1 MAPAMSITGNE
12 HTLTVAPPPEPP
24 AGPPPPQLSPIRVLV
39 ALLVLAGAAFGVWRL
54 IINDGGP
61 QTVKVAPVYA
71 PYVDV
76 TQTPTYPF
84 QLPSANPVSSVY
96 LAFIVSAKSQ
106 PCTPTWGTYY
116 TLAAAEQS
124 LDLDARTAEVRA
136 QGGAVNVSF
145 GGQANSELAVGCTN
159 PTQLVNAYLA
169 PIQRYHAT
177 TVDFDVEG
185 ATLANSAADARRA
198 AAVATIQR
206 QMAAKHTPLRVWM
219 TLPVASTG
227 LTAQGS
233 AAVGAMLS
241 AHVTLAGVNA
251 MAMDFG
257 PGEGATQDMIG
268 TVESALTATRN
279 QVQSLWRASGTSLS
293 AAQAWGHVG
302 ATVMLGD
309 NDVAGQRFT
318 TADAREL
325 SRFVKTHGIPR
336 VSAWSLN
343 RDSQCGGAFAQTG
356 VVSNTCSGVVQTPL
370 EFTHIFSGLRGTKTA
385 NPTATTPSSPAAP
398 TTADNPKTSP
408 YPIWSATAPYVTG
421 YKVVWQ
427 GQIYQASWYNQGT
440 PPGSAGGDA
449 PDGPWQALGPV
460 PPGSHAPA
468 TVVLATGAYPTWS
481 ASKIYRAGQ
490 RVRFGG
496 LPYEARYY
504 THGDQPVR
512 ALPADPSAA
521 WTPLYKYAGEP
532 TTATGNGTA

>member
-1 MAPAMSITGNE
+1 MSITGE
-12 HTLTVAPPPEPP
+12 QHSLIAAPSPEPP
-24 AGPPPPQLSPIRVLV
+24 AGPPSPQLSPIRVLV
-39 ALLVLAGAAFGVWRL
+39 LLLVLAGAAFVVWRL
-54 IINDGGP
+54 ITNDTGAGAI
-61 QTVKVAPVYA
+61 KVAPVYA

-84 QLPSANPVSSVY
+84 QLPSANPVSNVY
-96 LAFIVSAKSQ
+96 LSFIVSAKAQ

-124 LDLDARTAEVRA
+124 LNLDARTAEVRA

-145 GGQANSELAVGCTN
+145 GGQANSELAIGCTN
-159 PTQLVNAYLA
+159 PAQLVNAYLA

-177 TVDFDVEG
+177 TIDFDIEG
-185 ATLANSAADARRA
+185 AALADTAADARRA

-206 QMAAKHTPLRVWM
+206 RMAARHTPLRVWV
-219 TLPVASTG
+219 TLPVSQAG
-227 LTAQGS
+227 LTTQGT
-233 AAVGAMLS
+233 AAVRAMLA
-241 AHVTLAGVNA
+241 AHVKLAGVNA

-257 PGEGATQDMIG
+257 PGEGAAKDMIG

-279 QVQSLWRASGTSLS
+279 QVQSLWRASGTSLG
-293 AAQAWGHVG
+293 AAAAWGHVG
-302 ATVMLGD
+302 ATVMIGD

-318 TADAREL
+318 TADARTL
-325 SRFVKTHGIPR
+325 SKFVRSHGIPR

-343 RDSQCGGAFAQTG
+343 RDSQCGGAFAQTN
-356 VVSNTCSGVVQTPL
+356 VVSNTCSGVVQTRL
-370 EFTHIFSGLRGTKTA
+370 QFTDIFSHLRGTKIA
-385 NPTATTPSSPAAP
+385 NPTATAASAPTAPAA
-398 TTADNPKTSP
+398 ADNPKTSP
-408 YPIWSATAPYVTG
+408 YPIWNATAPYVTG

-440 PPGSAGGDA
+440 APGSAGGDA
-449 PDGPWQALGPV
+449 PTGPWQPLGPV

-468 TVVLATGAYPTWS
+468 IVPLTTGAYPNWS
-481 ASKIYRAGQ
+481 LSRIYHAGE

-504 THGDQPVR
+504 THGQPPVR
-512 ALPADPSAA
+512 AIPADPSAA

-532 TTATGNGTA
+532 ATGNGTG

>member
-1 MAPAMSITGNE
+1 
-12 HTLTVAPPPEPP
+12 
-24 AGPPPPQLSPIRVLV
+24 VLV
-39 ALLVLAGAAFGVWRL
+39 LLLVLAGAGCGVWRL
-54 IINDGGP
+54 VTHDNGAGAI
-61 QTVKVAPVYA
+61 KVAPVYA

-84 QLPSANPVSSVY
+84 QSPSANPVSSVY

-124 LDLDARTAEVRA
+124 LNLDARTAEVRA
-136 QGGAVNVSF
+136 QGGAVDVSF
-145 GGQANSELAVGCTN
+145 GGQANSELAVGCTS
-159 PTQLVNAYLA
+159 PARLVSAYLA

-177 TVDFDVEG
+177 TVDFDIEG
-185 ATLANSAADARRA
+185 ATLADSAADARRA
-198 AAVATIQR
+198 TAVATIQR
-206 QMAAKHTPLRVWM
+206 QMAAKHTPLRVWV
-219 TLPVASTG
+219 TLPVSNAG
-227 LTAQGS
+227 LTAQGM
-233 AAVGAMLS
+233 AAVRAMLS
-241 AHVTLAGVNA
+241 AHVKLAGVNA
-251 MAMDFG
+251 MAMDFA
-257 PGEGATQDMIG
+257 PGEGATDDMIG
-268 TVESALTATRN
+268 TVESALTATRD
-279 QVQSLWRASGTSLS
+279 QVRSLWRTSGTSLS

-325 SRFVKTHGIPR
+325 STFVKSHGIPR

-343 RDSQCGGAFAQTG
+343 RDSQCGGAFARTG
-356 VVSNTCSGVVQTPL
+356 VVSNTCSGVIQTPL

-385 NPTATTPSSPAAP
+385 NATATSPTSPAAP
-398 TTADNPKTSP
+398 ATADNPKTSP
-408 YPIWSATAPYVTG
+408 YPIWNTTAPYVTG

-427 GQIYQASWYNQGT
+427 GQIYQASWYTQGT
-440 PPGSAGGDA
+440 APGSAGGDA

-460 PPGSHAPA
+460 PPDSHAPA
-468 TVVLATGAYPTWS
+468 IVVLATGAYPNWS
-481 ASKIYRAGQ
+481 ASKVYRTGD
-490 RVRFGG
+490 RVRAGG

-504 THGDQPVR
+504 SRGEQPVR

-532 TTATGNGTA
+532 TTTASTQTG

>member
-1 MAPAMSITGNE
+1 MVVTREHNSQASALPAE
-12 HTLTVAPPPEPP
+12 RAPEPS
-24 AGPPPPQLSPIRVLV
+24 PPQLSSIRVLLL
-39 ALLVLAGAAFGVWRL
+39 LLVLAGAAFGVWRL
-54 IINDGGP
+54 VANDSGAK
-61 QTVKVAPVYA
+61 VAAVAPVYA

-96 LAFIVSAKSQ
+96 LAFIVSATSQ

-116 TLAAAEQS
+116 TLPAAEQS
-124 LDLDARTAEVRA
+124 LNLDARTAEVRA

-177 TVDFDVEG
+177 TIDFDIEG
-185 ATLANSAADARRA
+185 ATLADSAADTRRA
-198 AAVATIQR
+198 VAVATIQR

-219 TLPVASTG
+219 TLPVSNAG
-227 LTAQGS
+227 LTVQGS
-233 AAVGAMLS
+233 AAVAAMLS
-241 AHVTLAGVNA
+241 AHVKLAGVNA

-257 PGEGATQDMIG
+257 PGEGATHDMIG

-293 AAQAWGHVG
+293 AAAAWGHVG

-325 SRFVKTHGIPR
+325 SKFVKSHGIPR

-370 EFTHIFSGLRGTKTA
+370 EFTDIFSHLRGTKTA
-385 NPTATTPSSPAAP
+385 NPTATTPSSAAAP
-398 TTADNPKTSP
+398 TATDNPKTSP
-408 YPIWSATAPYVTG
+408 YPIWTATASYVTG
-421 YKVVWQ
+421 YKIVWQ

-440 PPGSAGGDA
+440 APGSAGGDA
-449 PDGPWQALGPV
+449 PTGPWQALGPV
-460 PPGSHAPA
+460 PPGSHAPTA
-468 TVVLATGAYPTWS
+468 VPVATGHYPTWS
-481 ASKIYRAGQ
+481 ATKVYHAGQ

-496 LPYEARYY
+496 LPYQARYY
-504 THGDQPVR
+504 TQGDQPLRV
-512 ALPADPSAA
+512 LPADPSVP
-521 WTPLYKYAGEP
+521 WLPLFKDAGEP
-532 TTATGNGTA
+532 TTNTSNGTS

>member
-1 MAPAMSITGNE
+1 MSITRE
-12 HTLTVAPPPEPP
+12 QHSLPSAPPPEPAP
-24 AGPPPPQLSPIRVLV
+24 GPPSPQLSPIRVLV
-39 ALLVLAGAAFGVWRL
+39 LLLVLAGAAFGVWRL
-54 IINDGGP
+54 VINDSGAGAA
-61 QTVKVAPVYA
+61 KVAPVYA

-116 TLAAAEQS
+116 TLTAAEQS
-124 LDLDARTAEVRA
+124 LNLDARTAEVRA
-136 QGGAVNVSF
+136 QGGAVNLSF

-177 TVDFDVEG
+177 TIDFDIEG
-185 ATLANSAADARRA
+185 ATLADTAADARRA

-206 QMAAKHTPLRVWM
+206 QLAAKHTPVRVWL
-219 TLPVASTG
+219 TLPVSNAG
-227 LTAQGS
+227 LTAQGNAS
-233 AAVGAMLS
+233 VQAMLS
-241 AHVTLAGVNA
+241 AHVKLAGVNA

-257 PGEGATQDMIG
+257 PGEGATHDMIG

-279 QVQSLWRASGTSLS
+279 QVQSLWRASGASLGG
-293 AAQAWGHVG
+293 AAAWGHVG
-302 ATVMLGD
+302 ATVMVGV

-318 TADAREL
+318 TADARTL
-325 SRFVKTHGIPR
+325 SKFVKSHGIPR
-336 VSAWSLN
+336 VSVWSLN

-370 EFTHIFSGLRGTKTA
+370 EFTHIFSGLRGTKIA
-385 NPTATTPSSPAAP
+385 NPTATAASSATAPA
-398 TTADNPKTSP
+398 TADNPATSP
-408 YPIWSATAPYVTG
+408 YPIWNATAPYVTG
-421 YKVVWQ
+421 YKIVWQ

-440 PPGSAGGDA
+440 APGSAGGDA
-449 PDGPWQALGPV
+449 STGPWQALGPV

-468 TVVLATGAYPTWS
+468 TVVLTTGAYPKWS
-481 ASKIYRAGQ
+481 ASKIYHAGE

-504 THGDQPVR
+504 TQGQSPVR

-521 WTPLYKYAGEP
+521 WTPLYKVAGEP
-532 TTATGNGTA
+532 TTSTSNGTS

>member
-1 MAPAMSITGNE
+1 MVITGEQHQLNSASPPE
-12 HTLTVAPPPEPP
+12 RPPEPP
-24 AGPPPPQLSPIRVLV
+24 SPQLSPIRVLV
-39 ALLVLAGAAFGVWRL
+39 LLLVLAGAGFGVWRL
-54 IINDGGP
+54 LSNDSGAGA
-61 QTVKVAPVYA
+61 TKVAPVYA

-84 QLPSANPVSSVY
+84 QLPSANPVSNVY

-116 TLAAAEQS
+116 TLQAAEQS
-124 LDLDARTAEVRA
+124 LNLDSRTAEVRA

-159 PTQLVNAYLA
+159 PAQLVNAYLA

-177 TVDFDVEG
+177 TIDFDIEG
-185 ATLANSAADARRA
+185 ATLANTAADARRA

-206 QMAAKHTPLRVWM
+206 QLAAKHTLLRVWV
-219 TLPVASTG
+219 TLPVSTAG
-227 LTAQGS
+227 LTAQGT
-233 AAVGAMLS
+233 AAVHAML
-241 AHVTLAGVNA
+241 AGHVKLAGVNA

-257 PGEGATQDMIG
+257 PGEGATHDMIG

-293 AAQAWGHVG
+293 AVAAWGHVG

-325 SRFVKTHGIPR
+325 SKFVKSHGIPR

-370 EFTHIFSGLRGTKTA
+370 QFTDIFSHLRGTKIA
-385 NPTATTPSSPAAP
+385 NPTATAASSPTAP
-398 TTADNPKTSP
+398 ATADNPKTSP

-421 YKVVWQ
+421 YKIVWQ
-427 GQIYQASWYNQGT
+427 GQIYQASWYNQGAA
-440 PPGSAGGDA
+440 PGSAGGDA
-449 PDGPWQALGPV
+449 PTGPWQALGPV

-468 TVVLATGAYPTWS
+468 TVPLATGRYPTWS
-481 ASKIYRAGQ
+481 ASTVYHAGE

-496 LPYEARYY
+496 LPYEARFYS
-504 THGDQPVR
+504 HGQQPLR

-532 TTATGNGTA
+532 TTNTSNGTS

>member
-1 MAPAMSITGNE
+1 MSITGE
-12 HTLTVAPPPEPP
+12 QHSLTSSPPPERAPEPTPP
-24 AGPPPPQLSPIRVLV
+24 RLSPIRVLV
-39 ALLVLAGAAFGVWRL
+39 ALLLLAGAAFGVWRL
-54 IINDGGP
+54 VTNDSEAGAI
-61 QTVKVAPVYA
+61 KVAPVYA

-96 LAFIVSAKSQ
+96 LAFIVSATSQ

-124 LDLDARTAEVRA
+124 LNLDARTAEVRA

-145 GGQANSELAVGCTN
+145 GGQANSELAVGCTD
-159 PTQLVNAYLA
+159 PTQLVDAYLA

-177 TVDFDVEG
+177 TVDFDLEG
-185 ATLANSAADARRA
+185 ATLADTAADARRG

-206 QMAAKHTPLRVWM
+206 QLAAKHTALRVWV
-219 TLPVASTG
+219 TLPVSNAG
-227 LTAQGS
+227 LTTQGT
-233 AAVGAMLS
+233 AAVRAMLS
-241 AHVTLAGVNA
+241 AHVKLAGVNA

-257 PGEGATQDMIG
+257 PGEGATHDMIG

-293 AAQAWGHVG
+293 AAAAWGHVG
-302 ATVMLGD
+302 ATVMLGV
-309 NDVAGQRFT
+309 NDIAGQRLT

-325 SRFVKTHGIPR
+325 SSFVKSHGIRR

-370 EFTHIFSGLRGTKTA
+370 QFTNIFSHLRGTKIA
-385 NPTATTPSSPAAP
+385 NPTATAASAPAAP
-398 TTADNPKTSP
+398 ATPDNPATSP
-408 YPIWSATAPYVTG
+408 YPIWNATAPYVTG

-440 PPGSAGGDA
+440 APGSAGGDA
-449 PDGPWQALGPV
+449 PTGPWQALGPV

-468 TVVLATGAYPTWS
+468 TVPLATGRYPTWS
-481 ASKIYRAGQ
+481 ASKIYHAGD

-496 LPYEARYY
+496 LPYEARFY
-504 THGDQPVR
+504 TAGAQPLP

-521 WTPLYKYAGEP
+521 WTPLFKYAGEP
-532 TTATGNGTA
+532 TTSTSTGTS